1 LIIAPSALSF
11 ALPEFLQRANASPV
25 CLSTAAS
32 RMRFVL
38 DLVATN
44 VASNGGPFAAAVFE
58 RETGRLVAAGV
69 NRVVSTQ
76 CSAAHAEVLALSLA
90 QQRLG
95 DFDLG
100 KAALPELELV
110 SSAEPCV
117 MCIGAL
123 LWSGVRHLICGAR
136 GEDVVA
142 IGFDE
147 GPKHPQWQDELR
159 ARGVNITTDVL
170 RAESVALLQAYA
182 HAGGPIYNAGMPL
195 MDGSTVSHNVQPSTQ
210 SASSSPFKGEARRG
224 MGAEAAA
231 SLSPSP
237 PHPSP

>member
-1 LIIAPSALSF
+1 MTKTPSALTF
-11 ALPEFLQRANASPV
+11 ALPGFLQQANAEAV
-25 CLSTAAS
+25 CFPSIEH

-38 DLVATN
+38 ELAATN
-44 VASNGGPFAAAVFE
+44 IAGNGGPFAAAVFE
-58 RETGRLVAAGV
+58 RESGRLVAAGV
-69 NRVVSTQ
+69 NRVIATQ

-95 DFDLG
+95 NFDLG
-100 KAALPELELV
+100 TPALPALELV

-123 LWSGVRHLICGAR
+123 LWSGIHHLVCGAR

-159 ARGVNITTDVL
+159 ARGVAITTDVL
-170 RAESVALLQAYA
+170 RADAVALLQDYA
-182 HAGGPIYNAGMPL
+182 RAGGPIYNAGMPA
-195 MDGSTVSHNVQPSTQ
+195 G
-210 SASSSPFKGEARRG
+210 
-224 MGAEAAA
+224 
-231 SLSPSP
+231 
-237 PHPSP
+237 